1 MSLLNRVTT
10 ALKEAMKARDT
21 VAMETLRAIKSA
33 LILKRTETGEAEI
46 SPQEELAILMR
57 LQKQRRESAT
67 LYRQQ
72 KREDLAELEERQASV
87 IARFLP
93 EPLSRAALR
102 EAVQEIVRELG
113 ATSMK
118 DMGKVMA
125 VASTRLAGRAEGKC
139 ISQEVKALLS
149 V

>member
-93 EPLSRAALR
+93 EPLPRAALR
-102 EAVQEIVRELG
+102 EAVREIAKELG

-125 VASTRLAGRAEGKC
+125 VASIRLAGRAEGKC

-149 V
+149 H